1 MLPSAV
7 LLSALWLVGRAR
19 AGFIAELDPSVEY
32 DYVIVGSGAGG
43 SPLAARLAMYGHR
56 VLLLDAGSD
65 QTRSIQYRAPLLSLA
80 ASEFPPMTWN
90 YFVNHY
96 PDLERQ
102 RRDTKMTWTMPTGQE
117 YVGANPPDE
126 ARPKGVLYPRA
137 GTLGGCTA
145 HNAMITA
152 YPDEEDW
159 NYLARITGDGSWAAG
174 PMRDIF
180 KRMERCRYFP
190 ASPIGHGYSGWLT
203 TSVTSPVFAL
213 RDLKLGAMVMAAASA
228 AGQGVNKYF
237 MDVAGLA
244 QVFFRDLNSGFGNRD
259 RREGMFQMPLAIRD
273 GVRSG
278 PVDFLNQVLA
288 ERTAAGRERYRL
300 DIMLGTLVTRVAFE
314 RTGADARLRAVGVE
328 YVRGRSLY
336 RADPRAPTGR
346 YSRLPPSRLVR
357 ARREVILSGGAF
369 NSPQLLK
376 LSGIGPRAELRRL
389 GIPVL
394 VDLPGVGTNLQD
406 RYENTVVTSSAKN
419 FTLTERCNFKMG
431 TRDPCL
437 QSWLDKRKSVAD
449 RGAYTTSGLTLAILK
464 RSSVAEN
471 EIPDLFIAGSIGHFT
486 GYFPGYSHH
495 AGSDSRHWTW
505 VILKAHTRNRG
516 GTVHLRSADPR
527 DTPIINFNYFEA
539 GSNDR
544 GQAEKDARALAE
556 GVEYARRATLNI
568 NHAPMD
574 AKFTEE
580 WPGRRVS
587 DKAGMED
594 WVRNEAWGHHACC
607 TNPIGSKHDRRAVL
621 DARFRVR
628 GVDGLRVVD
637 ASVFPKIPGYF
648 IVLPVYMI
656 SEKAADVIHDDARRD
671 RRDRGDRG
679 DRRGAFRGAYR
690 E

>member
-1 MLPSAV
+1 MSRPSLASGMPWPLAV

-80 ASEFPPMTWN
+80 ASEFP
-90 YFVNHY
+90 
-96 PDLERQ
+96 
-102 RRDTKMTWTMPTGQE
+102 
-117 YVGANPPDE
+117 
-126 ARPKGVLYPRA
+126 
-137 GTLGGCTA
+137 A
-145 HNAMITA
+145 HDVELLS
-152 YPDEEDW
+152 PS
-159 NYLARITGDGSWAAG
+159 L
-174 PMRDIF
+174 
-180 KRMERCRYFP
+180 RC
-190 ASPIGHGYSGWLT
+190 AT
-203 TSVTSPVFAL
+203 
-213 RDLKLGAMVMAAASA
+213 LKLGAMVMAAASA

-300 DIMLGTLVTRVAFE
+300 DIMPRHPRHAPCT
-314 RTGADARLRAVGVE
+314 
-328 YVRGRSLY
+328 

-376 LSGIGPRAELRRL
+376 LSGIRAPRRAAPPRHPRPRRPA
-389 GIPVL
+389 GRRH
-394 VDLPGVGTNLQD
+394 NLQD

-419 FTLTERCNFKMG
+419 FTLTERCK
-431 TRDPCL
+431 L
-437 QSWLDKRKSVAD
+437 QDGHARPVPAE
-449 RGAYTTSGLTLAILK
+449 LAGQAQ

-471 EIPDLFIAGSIGHFT
+471 EIPDLFIAGSIGHFIT

-495 AGSDSRHWTW
+495 AGSTRATGPGSSSRRT
-505 VILKAHTRNRG
+505 TRNRG

-556 GVEYARRATLNI
+556 GVE
-568 NHAPMD
+568 
-574 AKFTEE
+574 
-580 WPGRRVS
+580 RVS

-594 WVRNEAWGHHACC
+594 WCPQRGLGPPRLLHES
-607 TNPIGSKHDRRAVL
+607 IGSNTTAAPSSTL
-621 DARFRVR
+621 
-628 GVDGLRVVD
+628 
-637 ASVFPKIPGYF
+637 ASSASAASTACASSTPASSPKSPGYF